1 MASWSQSH
9 FLQSLGWAILNSFWQ
24 MALLWCIYLASVAV
38 LKLNSHQKCRMAA
51 GSLLTGF
58 AWTIVTFFTFFYGVK
73 SSTVSFLV
81 YEPEQWNSTVNIFL
95 ISASTAYLLL
105 FLVPAL
111 RLFKNWRFVQH
122 IKKQGLH
129 RADVNQRLFVQKI
142 ATQLGI
148 VKKVAVHLSSLVTS
162 PLTIGY
168 LKPVILL
175 PVAAMN
181 NLTTQQ
187 TEAILLHELSHIKRY
202 DYLVNLLL
210 SIIQTLLYFNP
221 FVKQFMKT
229 VEAEREGCCDALVL
243 QFGYDKVGY
252 ASALLTLEKLSAETQ
267 VLAIAAT
274 GKNPLINRVEKI
286 IGMEQKQSFKKIQ
299 WAGIV
304 AALLCILVLNS
315 VLIIKESKQLAGTDL
330 AYNSIANP
338 FAFFSDAN
346 YSAQESSPVKML
358 TRDRADI
365 AVQYPANQN
374 KRESSPNILSLSE
387 TPLSFNPAVAN
398 LVPVAAD
405 DVDMNLSSEEKQQVQ
420 STVAATKKVV
430 TNMQWKEVEN
440 QIADVFTTD
449 EKAVAQDVYKN
460 EIEKINWQNV
470 EQNLKAKYEQVDW
483 NRINASLQRQLYAMQ
498 LDSLQNNYNAILTQ
512 LSKAEKDLAKPKTS
526 CSPLPD
532 ATVADIVNAKE
543 ALKLKV
549 ENIKVQRSSK
559 KVVRL

>member
-1 MASWSQSH
+1 
-9 FLQSLGWAILNSFWQ
+9 
-24 MALLWCIYLASVAV
+24 MALLWCIYLAAVAMF
-38 LKLNSHQKCRMAA
+38 KLNTHQKYRMAA
-51 GSLLTGF
+51 GGLLTGF
-58 AWTIVTFFTFFYGVK
+58 AWTILTFFTFFYGVK
-73 SSTVSFLV
+73 SSSVSFLI
-81 YEPEQWNSTVNIFL
+81 YEPEQWSNTVNIFL

-105 FLVPAL
+105 FLFPAL

-122 IKKQGLH
+122 IKKEGLH
-129 RADVNQRLFVQKI
+129 KADVNQRLFVQKI

-148 VKKVAVHLSSLVTS
+148 VKKVAVHLSSLVSS

-229 VEAEREGCCDALVL
+229 VELEREDCCDALVL

-252 ASALLTLEKLSAETQ
+252 ASALLTLEKLSAKTQ

-286 IGMEQKQSFKKIQ
+286 IGMEQKKTFKKIQ

-315 VLIIKESKQLAGTDL
+315 VLIIKERKQFASNDL
-330 AYNSIANP
+330 AYNPIANP
-338 FAFFSDAN
+338 FAFFSD
-346 YSAQESSPVKML
+346 ESDGRDELSPLRVLKQ
-358 TRDRADI
+358 DRADI
-365 AVQYPANQN
+365 TVHEPANRSEIQ
-374 KRESSPNILSLSE
+374 SSSNILSLSE
-387 TPLSFNPAVAN
+387 VPLSFNPAVDN
-398 LVPVAAD
+398 LIPVAAD

-430 TNMQWKEVEN
+430 TSMQWKEVET
-440 QIADVFTTD
+440 QIADVFTQD
-449 EKAVAQDVYKN
+449 EKAVAQNVFKN

-483 NRINASLQRQLYAMQ
+483 NRINASLKNQLYSMQ
-498 LDSLQNNYNAILTQ
+498 LDSLQDNYNALITQ
-512 LSKAEKDLAKPKTS
+512 LSKAEKDLAKQKTA

-532 ATVADIVNAKE
+532 ATVTDIAKAKE

-549 ENIKVQRSSK
+549 ESIKVQRSAK
-559 KVVRL
+559 KIVRL

>member
-1 MASWSQSH
+1 MANWSQSH

-24 MALLWCIYLASVAV
+24 MALLWCIYLAAVAMF
-38 LKLNSHQKCRMAA
+38 KLNTHQKYRMAA
-51 GSLLTGF
+51 GGLLTGF
-58 AWTIVTFFTFFYGVK
+58 AWTILTFFTFFYGVK
-73 SSTVSFLV
+73 SSSVSFLI
-81 YEPEQWNSTVNIFL
+81 YEPEQWSNTVNIFL

-105 FLVPAL
+105 FLFPAL

-122 IKKQGLH
+122 IKKEGLH
-129 RADVNQRLFVQKI
+129 KADVNQRLFVQKI

-148 VKKVAVHLSSLVTS
+148 VKKVAVHLSSLVSS

-229 VEAEREGCCDALVL
+229 VELEREDCCDALVL

-252 ASALLTLEKLSAETQ
+252 ASALLTLEKLSAKTQ

-286 IGMEQKQSFKKIQ
+286 IGMEQKKTFKKIQ

-315 VLIIKESKQLAGTDL
+315 VLIIKERKQFASNDL
-330 AYNSIANP
+330 AYNPIANP
-338 FAFFSDAN
+338 FAFFSD
-346 YSAQESSPVKML
+346 ESDGRDELSPLRVLKQ
-358 TRDRADI
+358 DRADI
-365 AVQYPANQN
+365 TVHEPANRSEIQ
-374 KRESSPNILSLSE
+374 SSSNILSLSE
-387 TPLSFNPAVAN
+387 VPLSFNPAVDN
-398 LVPVAAD
+398 LIPVAAD

-430 TNMQWKEVEN
+430 TSMQWKEVET
-440 QIADVFTTD
+440 QIADVFTQD
-449 EKAVAQDVYKN
+449 EKAVAQNVFKN

-483 NRINASLQRQLYAMQ
+483 NRINASLKNQLYSMQ
-498 LDSLQNNYNAILTQ
+498 LDSLQDNYNALITQ
-512 LSKAEKDLAKPKTS
+512 LSKAEKDLAKQKTA

-532 ATVADIVNAKE
+532 ATVTDIAKAKE

-549 ENIKVQRSSK
+549 ESIKVQRSAK
-559 KVVRL
+559 KIVRL